1 MDMMGHSLDSEG
13 FVAIGGIMNATK
25 KKGNL
30 PDNAI
35 ARKALETI
43 DLIEQEAKNKK
54 LAQME
59 SLQSAKAA
67 IHERLNELNHQLEQ
81 INDAIGAIKG
91 EKATREKR
99 TRRNLDGERDR
110 VARWMEGRRGQR
122 FGAGDLVR
130 EFPELDGT
138 PISIFL
144 KPLVENG
151 KIKTDASEGIRRMKY
166 FVEG

>member
-1 MDMMGHSLDSEG
+1 MT
-13 FVAIGGIMNATK
+13 TK
-25 KKGNL
+25 TMKKPAGL

-43 DLIEQEAKNKK
+43 SQIEEEAKAKK
-54 LAQME
+54 MAQLE
-59 SLQSAKAA
+59 SLQTAKAA
-67 IHERLNELNHQLEQ
+67 VLERLQELNHQLEQ
-81 INDAIGAIKG
+81 INAAVAAIKG
-91 EKATREKR
+91 EKAPAGGGEPRER
-99 TRRNLDGERDR
+99 RPRRNLEGERDR
-110 VARWMEGRRGQR
+110 VARWMEGRRGQK

-130 EFPELDGT
+130 EFPELEGT

-144 KPLVENG
+144 KPLVESG